1 MGVPGGRTEGV
12 QVGEE
17 LRGMRG
23 TDQTALEH
31 ANSQRLLLLLL
42 VVFKKL

>member
-31 ANSQRLLLLLL
+31 ANTQQLLLLFI
-42 VVFKKL
+42 VFEKL